1 MQDTCET
8 CHMEVMDPCSLEEA
22 DVSTPIS
29 FLVKLLY
36 LLQLTLAVQE
46 SLVGRPSSIPRSLK
60 GSKAHRNT
68 HFLPLSAQYLGK

>member
-1 MQDTCET
+1 
-8 CHMEVMDPCSLEEA
+8 MEVMDPCSLEEA

-60 GSKAHRNT
+60 GSKPNMNT